1 MIKRRICYIILFLFC
16 FGINHAQDIE
26 VKKFEPL
33 EKDQTAA
40 LSSRKDINGA
50 DCALVLV
57 ESLKKG
63 LEFEGWVVG
72 DVEYKNDSYFV
83 YMANGSKNLKIKHPD
98 YQTKAVAFGDYGI
111 GSLKGGQMYKLSVVD
126 ETKDIINKVYS
137 LGWNLNGFDVPE
149 KARTFLNMSAR
160 RGDRKAIVALLLL
173 SDKQEEKHSDDN
185 SSLHWIEQ
193 LLSKGDSSFLDSMPA
208 RYMLLFS
215 GKIKSGIR
223 RGSSEVA
230 PSVKRDLYTK
240 ASEYELKACLKG
252 CKEAGD
258 YLFEDYLKGKGLPMY
273 KHKVLDICKDS
284 ANSNNLKAMEC
295 LGRIYERGFCETV
308 DLNMAAEWYKKAHDL
323 SPSSIMKSNLC
334 RIYGNPSY
342 KIDSNNLE
350 FIRKMAEEGLA
361 EAKFQLG
368 CMYEE
373 GRNFPQNREKS
384 IELFSQ
390 ISHRG
395 ATYHLA
401 KFAFDQ
407 KDYKKAENLLKGMIF
422 MHNDDNKFLYED
434 DALFLYAVTR
444 YNLYTYSDA
453 RVSVLRTLSELSKKG
468 YQKAAEFIKE
478 NY

>member
-1 MIKRRICYIILFLFC
+1 MKQLLLSLFLLFC
-16 FGINHAQDIE
+16 ANSMAQDIE

-40 LSSRKDINGA
+40 LSPRKDINGA

-160 RGDRKAIVALLLL
+160 RGDRQAIIALLLL
-173 SDKQEEKHSDDN
+173 SDKQEEKHSDDI

-208 RYMLLFS
+208 RYMLLYS

-223 RGSSEVA
+223 RGSSEVE

-258 YLFEDYLKGKGLPMY
+258 CLFEDYLKGKGLPMY
-273 KHKVLDICKDS
+273 KHKVLDICTDS
-284 ANSNNLKAMEC
+284 ANSNNIKAMEC
-295 LGRIYERGFCETV
+295 LGLIYERGFCETV
-308 DLNMAAEWYKKAHDL
+308 DLKMAAKWYKKAYDL
-323 SPSSIMKSNLC
+323 SPSTITKSNLC

-342 KIDSNNLE
+342 SIDSNSID
-350 FIRKMAEEGLA
+350 FIRQMADEGLP
-361 EAKFQLG
+361 EAIFQIG
-368 CMYEE
+368 CLYEE
-373 GRNFPQNREKS
+373 GRIFPQNKEKS
-384 IELFSQ
+384 LELYSK
-390 ISHRG
+390 IVHPG
-395 ATYHLA
+395 ATYRLA
-401 KFAFDQ
+401 RFAFDK
-407 KDYKKAENLLKGMIF
+407 KDYKKAENLLKGLIF
-422 MHNDDNKFLYED
+422 SDENKTSFIYED
-434 DALFLYAVTR
+434 DALFLYAMTQ
-444 YNLYTYSDA
+444 YNLYTSSNV
-453 RVSVLRTLSELSKKG
+453 RVRIFKTLNELSKKG
-468 YQKAAEFIKE
+468 YKKATEFIKE

>member
-1 MIKRRICYIILFLFC
+1 MAKKRIKLVLLLLLILFRAV
-16 FGINHAQDIE
+16 AQDIE

-40 LSSRKDINGA
+40 LSPRKDVNGT

-57 ESLKKG
+57 RSLKKG
-63 LEFEGWVVG
+63 LEFDGWVVG
-72 DVEYKNDSYFV
+72 DVEYKNDSYWV
-83 YMANGSKNLKIKHPD
+83 YMANGAKSLKIKHPD
-98 YQTKAVAFGDYGI
+98 YQTKAIAFGDYGI

-126 ETKDIINKVYS
+126 ETKDIINNVYS

-223 RGSSEVA
+223 RGSSEVE

-273 KHKVLDICKDS
+273 KQKILDICNDS
-284 ANSNNLKAMEC
+284 ANSNNIKAMEC
-295 LGRIYERGFCETV
+295 LGLIYERGICEAV
-308 DLNMAAEWYKKAHDL
+308 DLKMAAEWYKKAYDL
-323 SPSSIMKSNLC
+323 SPSTIFKSNLC

-342 KIDSNNLE
+342 SIDINSLDY
-350 FIRKMAEEGLA
+350 IRQMADEGLP
-361 EAKFQLG
+361 EAIFQIA

-373 GRNFPQNREKS
+373 GRNFPQNKEKS
-384 IELFSQ
+384 LELYSQ
-390 ISHRG
+390 IVHPG
-395 ATYHLA
+395 ATYRLA

-407 KDYKKAENLLKGMIF
+407 KDYKKAENLLKGLIF
-422 MHNDDNKFLYED
+422 SRNDNTLFLFED
-434 DALFLYAVTR
+434 DALFLYAMTE

-453 RVSVLRTLSELSKKG
+453 KIRVFKTLNELSKKG
-468 YQKAAEFIKE
+468 YKKATDFIKE

>member
-1 MIKRRICYIILFLFC
+1 MKTGSFLTILIFC
-16 FGINHAQDIE
+16 TVSMYAQDIE

-40 LSSRKDINGA
+40 SNSRKDINGA

-57 ESLKKG
+57 KSLKKG

-72 DVEYKNDSYFV
+72 DVEYKNDSYLVF
-83 YMANGSKNLKIKHPD
+83 MANGAKNLKIKHPD
-98 YQTKAVAFGDYGI
+98 YQTKTIVFGDYEI
-111 GSLKGGQMYKLSVVD
+111 SSLKGGQMYKLSVVD

-160 RGDRKAIVALLLL
+160 RGDRKAIIALLLL
-173 SDKQEEKHSDDN
+173 SDKQEEKHSDDI

-208 RYMLLFS
+208 RYMLLYS

-223 RGSSEVA
+223 RGSSEVE

-273 KHKVLDICKDS
+273 KHKVLDICTDS
-284 ANSNNLKAMEC
+284 ANSNNIKAMEC
-295 LGRIYERGFCETV
+295 LGLIYERGFCETV
-308 DLNMAAEWYKKAHDL
+308 DLKMAAKWYKKAYDL

>member
-1 MIKRRICYIILFLFC
+1 MKTGFFLTILIFC
-16 FGINHAQDIE
+16 TVSMYAQDIE

-40 LSSRKDINGA
+40 LSPRKDINGA

-160 RGDRKAIVALLLL
+160 RGDRKAIIALLLL
-173 SDKQEEKHSDDN
+173 SDKKEEKHSDDN

-193 LLSKGDSSFLDSMPA
+193 LLSKGDSSFLDSMPV
-208 RYMLLFS
+208 RYMLLYS

-223 RGSSEVA
+223 RGSSEVE
-230 PSVKRDLYTK
+230 PSVKRDFYTK

-273 KHKVLDICKDS
+273 KHKVLDICTDS
-284 ANSNNLKAMEC
+284 ANSNNIKAMEC

-342 KIDSNNLE
+342 KIDSNSID

>member
-1 MIKRRICYIILFLFC
+1 MIYRKIFVTFC
-16 FGINHAQDIE
+16 CFWAIFMSAQDIE
-26 VKKFEPL
+26 VKKFEPMVKN
-33 EKDQTAA
+33 ETSAM
-40 LSSRKDINGA
+40 SPRKDINGN
-50 DCALVLV
+50 DCALVMV
-57 ESLKKG
+57 RTLKKG
-63 LEFEGWVVG
+63 MEFEGWVVG
-72 DVEYKNDSYFV
+72 GVDYKEDAYWV
-83 YMANGSKNLKIKHPD
+83 YMANGAKHLKIKHPD
-98 YQTKAVAFGDYGI
+98 YQTKNVLFSESGI
-111 GSLKGGQMYKLSVVD
+111 GSLKGGNQYELLIED
-126 ETKDIINKVYS
+126 DTKDVIRKIYS
-137 LGWNLNGFDVPE
+137 LGWNLNDMDVPT
-149 KARTFLNMSAR
+149 KVQTFLNMSAK
-160 RGDRKAIVALLLL
+160 RGDVKAIVALAQLTAMQ
-173 SDKQEEKHSDDN
+173 KEKNEQDA

-208 RYMLLFS
+208 RLMLLYS
-215 GKIKSGIR
+215 GNIKSGIW
-223 RGSSEVA
+223 RGSSKADPAVE
-230 PSVKRDLYTK
+230 RELYTK

-252 CKEAGD
+252 YKEAGD
-258 YLFEDYLKGKGLPMY
+258 YLFSDYLKGNGLPMY
-273 KHKVLDICKDS
+273 SQEVLDICKDS

-407 KDYKKAENLLKGMIF
+407 KDFKKAENLLKGMIF

-453 RVSVLRTLSELSKKG
+453 RVSVLRTLSELSMKG

>member
-1 MIKRRICYIILFLFC
+1 MKKVILSLLLLGGSISSC
-16 FGINHAQDIE
+16 SQDIE
-26 VKKFEPL
+26 VKKFELL

-40 LSSRKDINGA
+40 LSSRKDINGT

-57 ESLKKG
+57 RSLKKG
-63 LEFEGWVVG
+63 LEFDGWVVG
-72 DVEYKNDSYFV
+72 DVEYKNDSYWV
-83 YMANGSKNLKIKHPD
+83 YMANGAKSLKIKHPD

-223 RGSSEVA
+223 RGSSEVE

-273 KHKVLDICKDS
+273 KHKVLDICTDS
-284 ANSNNLKAMEC
+284 ANSNNIKAMEC
-295 LGRIYERGFCETV
+295 LGLIYERGFCETV
-308 DLNMAAEWYKKAHDL
+308 DLKMAAKWYKKAYDL
-323 SPSSIMKSNLC
+323 SPSTITKSNLC

-342 KIDSNNLE
+342 SIDSNSID
-350 FIRKMAEEGLA
+350 FIRQMAEEGLA
-361 EAKFQLG
+361 EAKFQIG